1 MRTMPFT
8 IVTCFYKLF
17 QDAGIRETVRN
28 EVARAI
34 IRGCVRIKSYRD
46 QRKAIKN
53 LIGDTSE
60 HQVYIKVQELKHCY
74 EMQVLLWRA
83 LYCYIDTQDISKAA
97 YLYQMSLA
105 DLTWVIQLLSETHE
119 LQQIPD
125 VAPAHWTTTPITQ
138 QDVYDIVQHRRVQST
153 IQGLLRYSKSG
164 VVWAFDQGITKEDLK
179 ADLEYKAIA
188 TILRYEASRRAKW
201 HLINVVVISMG
212 NELNN
217 KTRKST
223 SLESGRIVEETVA
236 GPKEN
241 EPQHTHA
248 AAMQR
253 IVSLVSTNDEGDEFE
268 ISRVPSDNDFA
279 SLRKV
284 TDIIECMKESLNKRI
299 LDYLDV
305 TVLGTHNEPFETWIE
320 QQEIEHKHQ
329 LTDDAIVKKARQFFK
344 LTAKDIKLMQ
354 EALVV

>member
-1 MRTMPFT
+1 MPFT
-8 IVTCFYKLF
+8 IVACFYKLF
-17 QDAGIRETVRN
+17 HDACVPEKARN
-28 EVARAI
+28 EVARAV

-46 QRKAIKN
+46 QRKAIKD
-53 LIGDTSE
+53 LIGDASE
-60 HQVYIKVQELKHCY
+60 HRIYVAVQELKHCY
-74 EMQVLLWRA
+74 EMQVMLWRA
-83 LYCYIDTQDISKAA
+83 LYCYVETQDIAKAS
-97 YLYQMSLA
+97 YLFQISNSDLA
-105 DLTWVIQLLSETHE
+105 WVVTLLSETQE
-119 LQQIPD
+119 LQQIPTA
-125 VAPAHWTTTPITQ
+125 APAHWTTTPITQ
-138 QDVYDIVQHRRVQST
+138 QDVYAIVQHRRIQST

-188 TILRYEASRRAKW
+188 TILKYEASRRSKW

-223 SLESGRIVEETVA
+223 SLESGRIVEETIA

-241 EPQHTHA
+241 EPQHSHA

-268 ISRVPSDNDFA
+268 VSHVPADNDFA

-284 TDIIECMKESLNKRI
+284 KNTIECMKQALNERI
-299 LDYLDV
+299 LNYLNV
-305 TVLGTHNEPFETWIE
+305 TVLGVHDEPFEKWIE

-329 LTDDAIVKKARQFFK
+329 LTEDAIVKKARQFFK
-344 LTAKDIKLMQ
+344 LTAKDIKIMQ
-354 EALVV
+354 EALIV